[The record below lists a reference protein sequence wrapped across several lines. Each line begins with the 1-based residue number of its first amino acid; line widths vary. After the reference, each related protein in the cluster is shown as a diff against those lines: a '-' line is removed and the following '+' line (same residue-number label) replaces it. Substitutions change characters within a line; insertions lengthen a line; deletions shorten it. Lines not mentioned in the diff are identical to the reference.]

1 MRDCKFCQRFW
12 AGVYTYGFPIVT
24 VVMVG
29 LCLAFYVAIVL

>member
-24 VVMVG
+24 GVMIALCIGLYVMVM
-29 LCLAFYVAIVL
+29 L